1 MISCRTSNRIITL
14 DEFAWGADEGKKE
27 EGNKI
32 GRGRGKF
39 VVLKNQISSG
49 QVTRTEEGGGREGCV
64 SETACIC
71 RWDASALQIKAG
83 EGEARERKRAPI
95 SRGEGIVELGN
106 CPLPRNFA
114 KVASNSL
121 ARCLQF
127 LAPYVMNV
135 SESRLRFFSSRPANL
150 ATSERTWT
158 WTGSAQGKRIL
169 EAVTLKKRAREGFI
183 YKKAAL
189 KRRSKA
195 SYVKLRKLRW
205 NFPPLSLSFF
215 NNAWHGYKEKF
226 VSGTVN
232 RTRGRHSTGF
242 KQGWN

>member
-1 MISCRTSNRIITL
+1 M
-14 DEFAWGADEGKKE
+14 
-27 EGNKI
+27 
-32 GRGRGKF
+32 
-39 VVLKNQISSG
+39 
-49 QVTRTEEGGGREGCV
+49 TRTEEGGGREGCV

-71 RWDASALQIKAG
+71 RWDASALQIKA
-83 EGEARERKRAPI
+83 ERREARERKRAPI

-127 LAPYVMNV
+127 LAPSFNVMNV
-135 SESRLRFFSSRPANL
+135 SETRLLFFSSRPANL

-189 KRRSKA
+189 KRRGKA

-205 NFPPLSLSFF
+205 NFPPLSLFLTMR
-215 NNAWHGYKEKF
+215 
-226 VSGTVN
+226 GTVTKRNSFLELLIGLGGATRQALN
-232 RTRGRHSTGF
+232 RAETKLKNVPPLGR
-242 KQGWN
+242 

>member
-1 MISCRTSNRIITL
+1 M
-14 DEFAWGADEGKKE
+14 DEGKKE

-32 GRGRGKF
+32 GRGRG
-39 VVLKNQISSG
+39 LKNQISSG
-49 QVTRTEEGGGREGCV
+49 QVTRTEEGGKDVCPKPHAYVDGTHLHCRLKRGR
-64 SETACIC
+64 
-71 RWDASALQIKAG
+71 
-83 EGEARERKRAPI
+83 EARERKRAPI

-135 SESRLRFFSSRPANL
+135 SETRLRFFPSRPANL

-205 NFPPLSLSFF
+205 NFPPLSLFF
-215 NNAWHGYKEKF
+215 
-226 VSGTVN
+226 
-232 RTRGRHSTGF
+232 
-242 KQGWN
+242 